1 MGKPHHPKRGSM
13 GYSPRKRARSETPG
27 FSSWPEGDGKP
38 KLQGFAGYKAG
49 MTHAFVID
57 YRPTSTTSGQEVQMP
72 VTVIETPPMK
82 VAAVRFYKNTS
93 YGLKTLTETW
103 TKNIDKELGRKTSM
117 PKKIEKKTV
126 KNEEIDDVRILCYTL
141 PKLVS
146 GVPKKKPELTEIRVG
161 AGTVEQRI
169 EYANSVLGKEI
180 TVNQFTKEGQMIDVA
195 GVTKGK
201 GFQSAVKRWGVKLLS
216 HKNSKHR
223 RQAGNQGPWNPSYI
237 LSEVP
242 QAGQTGYHQRTEFNK
257 RVLKIGEKG
266 EEITP
271 KGGFLNYG
279 VVRNSYVILHG
290 SVPGPEKRLLRLRD
304 PVRLKGVKIEK
315 PEITYISIASKQGV

>member
-1 MGKPHHPKRGSM
+1 MAKPHHPKRGSM
-13 GYSPRKRARSETPG
+13 GYSPRKRAGSETPRLI
-27 FSSWPEGDGKP
+27 SWPGGGDKP

-49 MTHAFVID
+49 MTHAFVVD

-82 VAAVRFYKNTS
+82 VAAVRFYKNTP

-103 TKNIDKELGRKTSM
+103 ADKIDKELGRKTSV
-117 PKKIEKKTV
+117 PKKPEKKTV
-126 KNEEIDDVRILCYTL
+126 KKEEVDDVRILCYTL

-146 GVPKKKPELTEIRVG
+146 GLPKKKPELMEIRVG
-161 AGTVEQRI
+161 GGTIEQRI
-169 EYANSVLGKEI
+169 EYANSVLGKEV
-180 TVNQFTKEGQMIDVA
+180 TVNQFTKEGQMIDVS

-201 GFQSAVKRWGVKLLS
+201 GFQSAIKRWGIKLLT
-216 HKNSKHR
+216 HKSNKYR
-223 RQAGNQGPWNPSYI
+223 RRVGTQGPWNPSYI
-237 LSEVP
+237 MSEVP

-257 RVLKIGEKG
+257 RILKIGEKG

-271 KGGFLNYG
+271 KGGFLHYGNMRNNY
-279 VVRNSYVILHG
+279 VVVHG
-290 SVPGPEKRLLRLRD
+290 SVPGCVKRLLRLRD

-315 PEITYISIASKQGV
+315 PEITYISTTSKQGV

>member
-1 MGKPHHPKRGSM
+1 MAKPHHPKRGSM
-13 GYSPRKRARSETPG
+13 GYSPRKRAGSETPRLI
-27 FSSWPEGDGKP
+27 SWPEGGDKP

-49 MTHAFVID
+49 MTHAFVVD

-82 VAAVRFYKNTS
+82 VAAVRFYKNTP

-103 TKNIDKELGRKTSM
+103 ADKIDKELGRKTSV
-117 PKKIEKKTV
+117 PKKPEKKTV
-126 KNEEIDDVRILCYTL
+126 KKEEVDDVRILCYTL

-146 GVPKKKPELTEIRVG
+146 GLPKKKPELMEIRVG
-161 AGTVEQRI
+161 GGTIEQRI
-169 EYANSVLGKEI
+169 EYANSVLGKEV
-180 TVNQFTKEGQMIDVA
+180 TVNQFTKEGQMIDVS

-201 GFQSAVKRWGVKLLS
+201 GFQSAIKRWGIKLLT
-216 HKNSKHR
+216 HKSNKYR
-223 RQAGNQGPWNPSYI
+223 RRVGTQGPWNPSYI
-237 LSEVP
+237 MSEVP

-257 RVLKIGEKG
+257 RILKIGEKG

-271 KGGFLNYG
+271 KGGFLHYGNMRNNY
-279 VVRNSYVILHG
+279 VVVHG
-290 SVPGPEKRLLRLRD
+290 SVPGCVKRLLRLRD

-315 PEITYISIASKQGV
+315 PEITYISTTSKQGV

>member
-1 MGKPHHPKRGSM
+1 MAKPHHPKRGSM
-13 GYSPRKRARSETPG
+13 GYSPRKRAGSETPRLI
-27 FSSWPEGDGKP
+27 SWPEGGDKP

-49 MTHAFVID
+49 MTHAFVVD

-82 VAAVRFYKNTS
+82 VAAVRFYKNTP

-103 TKNIDKELGRKTSM
+103 ADKIDKELGRKTSV
-117 PKKIEKKTV
+117 PKKPEKKTV
-126 KNEEIDDVRILCYTL
+126 KKEDVDDVRILCYTL

-146 GVPKKKPELTEIRVG
+146 GLPKKKPELMEIRVG
-161 AGTVEQRI
+161 GGTIEQRI
-169 EYANSVLGKEI
+169 EYANSVLGKEV
-180 TVNQFTKEGQMIDVA
+180 TVNQFTKEGQMIDVS

-201 GFQSAVKRWGVKLLS
+201 GFQSAIKRWGIKLLT
-216 HKNSKHR
+216 HKSNKYR
-223 RQAGNQGPWNPSYI
+223 RRVGTQGPWNPSYI
-237 LSEVP
+237 MSEVP

-257 RVLKIGEKG
+257 RILKIGEKG

-271 KGGFLNYG
+271 KGGFLHYG
-279 VVRNSYVILHG
+279 NMRNNYVIVHG
-290 SVPGPEKRLLRLRD
+290 SVPGCVKRLLRLRD

-315 PEITYISIASKQGV
+315 PEITYISTTSKQGV

>member
-1 MGKPHHPKRGSM
+1 MAKRHHPKRGSM
-13 GYSPRKRARSETPG
+13 GYSPRKRAGSETPRLI
-27 FSSWPEGDGKP
+27 SWGKGEDKP

-103 TKNIDKELGRKTSM
+103 ADKIDKELGRRTSI
-117 PKKIEKKTV
+117 PKKIEKKMV
-126 KNEEIDDVRILCYTL
+126 KKEEVDDVRLLCYTL

-146 GVPKKKPELTEIRVG
+146 GVPKKKPELMEIRVG
-161 AGTVEQRI
+161 GGITEEKI
-169 EYANSVLGKEI
+169 EYASSVLGKEI
-180 TVNQFTKEGQMIDVA
+180 TINQFTKEGQMIDVS

-201 GFQSAVKRWGVKLLS
+201 GFQSAVKRWGIKLLP
-216 HKNSKHR
+216 HKSNKYR
-223 RQAGNQGPWNPSYI
+223 RRVGTQGPWNPSYV

-271 KGGFLNYG
+271 KGGFLHYG
-279 VVRNSYVILHG
+279 NMRNNYVIVHG
-290 SVPGPEKRLLRLRD
+290 SVPGPAKRLVRLRD

-315 PEITYISIASKQGV
+315 PEITYISTASKQGV